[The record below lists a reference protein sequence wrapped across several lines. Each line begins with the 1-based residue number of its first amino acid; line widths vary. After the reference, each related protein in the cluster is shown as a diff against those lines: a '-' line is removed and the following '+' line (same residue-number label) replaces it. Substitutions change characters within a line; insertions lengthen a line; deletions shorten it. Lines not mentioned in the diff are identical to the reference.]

1 MRDTFSGWFEGLTQR
16 HPLILI
22 FLVALIV
29 RCTNI
34 AVVGAGGGRFIVEDD
49 FFIQIAFE
57 WAQFLGLMAG
67 TPATDG
73 FWERVPLFPLVIAF
87 LSLFGAANPIGI
99 AVANS
104 IFDAGTCVVIGLLGC
119 RIDRRL
125 GLVAGLVAAIW
136 PNLVIHSG
144 VVLSDSLFVL
154 IFTGMLYWSARY
166 LAQPNYRTAAI
177 AGLLLGLAVLTRPVA
192 QFLIPAMTLAAFGI
206 VLYQGESKR
215 RAILLA
221 ASLMV
226 PAVLIIAPLVA
237 HNQVKFGV
245 SALSSQSG
253 THLAYWIVPP
263 VKRAETGASL
273 NKTVAEIRA
282 AYETERKRRELEKPN
297 PFVSSQMLSSV
308 ALAELGS
315 SSPIAIAK
323 AWAKG
328 MAVNLASPAILID
341 TRVRALATQSFYGL
355 EAPHF
360 AAKVWRYVSGNGP
373 IYMALFLL
381 GALGGVATLG
391 LSAYGFMLLWRHQPW
406 AAAFAALAVLY
417 FLLVNGP
424 VASPKYRLPIE
435 PIMVIL
441 TAMGGLGLWDRFRGQ
456 KGSVG

>member
-166 LAQPNYRTAAI
+166 LAQPNYRTAALW
-177 AGLLLGLAVLTRPVA
+177 LLPR
-192 QFLIPAMTLAAFGI
+192 
-206 VLYQGESKR
+206 
-215 RAILLA
+215 
-221 ASLMV
+221 
-226 PAVLIIAPLVA
+226 
-237 HNQVKFGV
+237 
-245 SALSSQSG
+245 
-253 THLAYWIVPP
+253 
-263 VKRAETGASL
+263 
-273 NKTVAEIRA
+273 
-282 AYETERKRRELEKPN
+282 
-297 PFVSSQMLSSV
+297 
-308 ALAELGS
+308 
-315 SSPIAIAK
+315 
-323 AWAKG
+323 
-328 MAVNLASPAILID
+328 
-341 TRVRALATQSFYGL
+341 
-355 EAPHF
+355 
-360 AAKVWRYVSGNGP
+360 
-373 IYMALFLL
+373 
-381 GALGGVATLG
+381 
-391 LSAYGFMLLWRHQPW
+391 
-406 AAAFAALAVLY
+406 
-417 FLLVNGP
+417 
-424 VASPKYRLPIE
+424 
-435 PIMVIL
+435 
-441 TAMGGLGLWDRFRGQ
+441 
-456 KGSVG
+456 